1 MALFSS
7 RDHENGSDFGVD
19 TRDGDGALDAL
30 IILLLVAFT
39 FALWFLCGAVR
50 PMLADTNPSLMAHPA
65 PASGPYVAGSIS
77 SNSQEPQR

>member
-1 MALFSS
+1 MALFSG
-7 RDHENGSDFGVD
+7 RDHDNGSDFGLH
-19 TRDGDGALDAL
+19 THDGDGALDAL

-50 PMLADTNPSLMAHPA
+50 PMLADANPSLMAHPV
-65 PASGPYVAGSIS
+65 PASGPYTAGAIP